1 MRIDALAALLNS
13 LNGQV
18 NGPEARHTFLA
29 TAALLAFR
37 TLAAKL

>member
-1 MRIDALAALLNS
+1 MGIDALAALLNS

-29 TAALLAFR
+29 NQQHYWPFAP
-37 TLAAKL
+37 